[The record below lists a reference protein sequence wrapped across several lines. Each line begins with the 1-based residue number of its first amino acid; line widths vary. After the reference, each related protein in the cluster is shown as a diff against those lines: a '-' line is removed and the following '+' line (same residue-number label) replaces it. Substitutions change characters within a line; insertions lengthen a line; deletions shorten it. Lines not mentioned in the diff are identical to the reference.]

1 MKTAGAV
8 LWLLLACTCAS
19 PFAADRY
26 WQQGTWTEVKITRP
40 KVVIGVK
47 PRPEPGQPPR
57 MTEIRSYV
65 ITTADLRLEV
75 KEPSPPPRRP
85 VTAIVGLPVTFAVE
99 NNIVYVR
106 DDDGT
111 EYKLQLTKREKPR
124 RTER

>member
-8 LWLLLACTCAS
+8 LLLLLGCAS
-19 PFAADRY
+19 AFAADRY
-26 WQQGTWTEVKITRP
+26 WQQGTWTQVKITRP
-40 KVVIGVK
+40 KIVIGVK
-47 PRPEPGQPPR
+47 PKPEPGQAPA

-85 VTAIVGLPVTFAVE
+85 VAAIVGLPVTFAVE

-124 RTER
+124 RAER